1 MKKRSPKNRPVQKTK
16 PQTTPEPV
24 IESLTLGK
32 VKRVAFYISDT
43 DEPKGRQ
50 RKVIALGIYYLDAL
64 RHLGVEDEDISRWLS
79 KAVDKHCA
87 IYGFSDSWIRIVEY
101 LILKAL
107 MAKIEPIVREK

>member
-1 MKKRSPKNRPVQKTK
+1 MKKRHPKTRPVQKTK
-16 PQTTPEPV
+16 SQNTSEPV

-32 VKRVAFYISDT
+32 VKRIAFYISDA

-50 RKVIALGIYYLDAL
+50 RKVIALGVYYLDAL

-87 IYGFSDSWIRIVEY
+87 IHGYSDSWIRIVEY
-101 LILKAL
+101 LILQAL
-107 MAKIEPIVREK
+107 VSKIEPISVNS